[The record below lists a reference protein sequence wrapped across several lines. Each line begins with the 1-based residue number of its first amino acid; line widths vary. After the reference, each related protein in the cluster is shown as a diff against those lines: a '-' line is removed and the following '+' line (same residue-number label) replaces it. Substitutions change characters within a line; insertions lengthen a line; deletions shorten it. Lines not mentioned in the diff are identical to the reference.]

1 MTSETRY
8 IDLVKADTTTDFT
21 VLYPRSHNIQYD
33 VQHRNGQFYVRSNRD
48 DARNFKIIRTPVQ
61 DKNSVPETIIVPH
74 SDAQSIERMELFA
87 DHMVLWVLEDGLRSI
102 IVVDLDPDDADSN
115 EAPLHS
121 LKFDAQVYSLMPG
134 TLARD
139 DERLHRRFNAIGFTF
154 TNSSFLS
161 PPTVW
166 EYNMA
171 ERETRLLARAADGSR
186 ANAAEYTEKRIYVP
200 VSSSS
205 AEYTT
210 VSIVAKTASLSVS
223 PPSPLLLAVDGARGD
238 PQMSGFDPA
247 LFSLL
252 DRGVTVAIVNPWT
265 SRERWR
271 GRAVVEVRR
280 VLGELV
286 KTGYAERGRIAVY
299 ARGEVS

>member
-87 DHMVLWVLEDGLRSI
+87 DYMVLWVLEDGLRSI